1 MNKQGF
7 KILKS
12 FTKIILFVLCLMDNN
27 NVFAQTLE
35 EELVYQEINDC
46 PYIFYKGDSVEVK
59 WIVRGKLNMETFSN
73 TNFKKLEVKTCEEF
87 KSKYVEIKPSII
99 IDDDQK
105 FHCVPKIA
113 ILSDIHGQHDLFIN
127 LMKAN
132 KIINKKGEWSYGN
145 GHFVIVGDIFDRGDK
160 VTESLWF
167 VYNLEKQAKKAGGK
181 VHFLLGN
188 HEVMILQGNDKY
200 IHNKYKWVSEQM
212 GVTYKELF
220 GKETLLG
227 EWIRTKPV
235 AIAIND
241 IAFVHAGFSPEFTQ
255 KKYDISN
262 VNQLF
267 HHSIID
273 HDKETV
279 LKNDDLK
286 FMLKKKGPIWYRGYF
301 RDKDFTKEKA
311 QKILHGIGMKHIVVG
326 HTSMK
331 RVLSHFDGLIYSVDS
346 NLKKGEYGEIL
357 IWENNKFYRGTLDG
371 KRIEI

>member
-1 MNKQGF
+1 
-7 KILKS
+7 
-12 FTKIILFVLCLMDNN
+12 
-27 NVFAQTLE
+27 
-35 EELVYQEINDC
+35 
-46 PYIFYKGDSVEVK
+46 
-59 WIVRGKLNMETFSN
+59 
-73 TNFKKLEVKTCEEF
+73 
-87 KSKYVEIKPSII
+87 
-99 IDDDQK
+99 
-105 FHCVPKIA
+105 
-113 ILSDIHGQHDLFIN
+113 
-127 LMKAN
+127 MKAN

-255 KKYDISN
+255 KKYDIST